1 MRVISRMDRPE
12 LGYFRIEGIVGCG
25 RTGIVYLATDSRSGR
40 AVALKVLREDVSI
53 DPIYRERFRREG
65 SLLAALEHPHVIPI
79 YDVGD
84 ADGELYI
91 AARLVA
97 GNLKALIQHHE
108 LTVEDAV
115 HVLTAVGH
123 AVDAAHAAGIVHRDI
138 KPANVLLDP
147 GPDGLQ
153 VFLGDFGLARD
164 PHGAML
170 TLPGQVLGTLDY
182 MAPEH
187 LDADGVGT
195 PADIYAF
202 ACLAV
207 ETLTGEVPFPRDT
220 DAAVMYAHVVD
231 PPPSVSERRPE
242 LPAALDEVIAGGMAK
257 DPDERPPTARALLTD
272 MLRALGRPV
281 PARFVAAA

>member
-1 MRVISRMDRPE
+1 VISLMDRPE
-12 LGYFRIEGIVGCG
+12 LGYYRIEGIVGCG

-53 DPIYRERFRREG
+53 DPVYRERFRREG
-65 SLLAALEHPHVIPI
+65 SMLAALQHPHVMPI
-79 YDVGD
+79 FDMGEI
-84 ADGELYI
+84 DGELYI
-91 AARLVA
+91 AARLVS
-97 GNLKALIQHHE
+97 GNLKGLIQSDE
-108 LTVEDAV
+108 LDVEEAMRI
-115 HVLTAVGH
+115 LTAVAE

-138 KPANVLLDP
+138 KPANVLIDP
-147 GPDGLQ
+147 GANGLQ

-170 TLPGQVLGTLDY
+170 TLPGQVIGTLDY

-187 LDADGVGT
+187 LEADGVGA

-207 ETLTGEVPFPRDT
+207 ETLTGDVPFPRGT

-242 LPAALDEVIAGGMAK
+242 LPAALDEVLAAGMAK

-281 PARFVAAA
+281 PARLVATG

>member
-1 MRVISRMDRPE
+1 MERPE
-12 LGYFRIEGIVGCG
+12 LGYYRIEGIVGCG

-40 AVALKVLREDVSI
+40 AVALKVLREDVSA

-91 AARLVA
+91 AARLVS

-108 LTVEDAV
+108 LPVEEAV
-115 HVLTAVGH
+115 HVLNAVGQ

-147 GPDGLQ
+147 GPDGLE

-187 LDADGVGT
+187 LEADGVGT

-207 ETLTGEVPFPRDT
+207 ETLTGEVPFPRAT

-231 PPPSVSERRPE
+231 PAPSVSERRPE

-257 DPDERPPTARALLTD
+257 EPDERPPTARALLTD

>member
-1 MRVISRMDRPE
+1 VISLMDRPE
-12 LGYFRIEGIVGCG
+12 LGYYRIEGIVGCG

-53 DPIYRERFRREG
+53 DPVYRERFRREG
-65 SLLAALEHPHVIPI
+65 SMLAALQHPHVMPI
-79 YDVGD
+79 FDMGEI
-84 ADGELYI
+84 DGELYI
-91 AARLVA
+91 AARLVS
-97 GNLKALIQHHE
+97 GNLKGLIQSDE
-108 LTVEDAV
+108 LDVEEAMRI
-115 HVLTAVGH
+115 LTAVAE

-138 KPANVLLDP
+138 KPANVLIDP
-147 GPDGLQ
+147 GANGLQ

-170 TLPGQVLGTLDY
+170 TLPGQVIGTLDY

-187 LDADGVGT
+187 LEAEGVGA

-207 ETLTGEVPFPRDT
+207 ETLTGDVPFPRGT

-242 LPAALDEVIAGGMAK
+242 LPAALDEVIAAGMAK

-281 PARFVAAA
+281 PARLVATG

>member
-1 MRVISRMDRPE
+1 MDRPE
-12 LGYFRIEGIVGCG
+12 LGYYRIEGIVGCG
-25 RTGIVYLATDSRSGR
+25 RTGIVYLATDSRTGR

-53 DPIYRERFRREG
+53 DPVYRERFRREG
-65 SLLAALEHPHVIPI
+65 SLLAALQHPHVIPI
-79 YDVGD
+79 YGMGEI
-84 ADGELYI
+84 DGELYI
-91 AARLVA
+91 AARLVS
-97 GNLKALIQHHE
+97 GNLKSLIMSDELGVEQALC
-108 LTVEDAV
+108 
-115 HVLTAVGH
+115 VLTAVAE

-138 KPANVLLDP
+138 KPANVLVDP

-153 VFLGDFGLARD
+153 VYLGDFGLARD
-164 PHGAML
+164 PNGAML
-170 TLPGQVLGTLDY
+170 TLPGQVIGTLDY

-187 LDADGVGT
+187 LEAEGVGP

-207 ETLTGEVPFPRDT
+207 ETLTGEVPFPRGT

-231 PPPSVSERRPE
+231 PPPSVSERREE
-242 LPAALDEVIAGGMAK
+242 LPAALDDVIAAGMAK

-281 PARFVAAA
+281 PARLVAAA